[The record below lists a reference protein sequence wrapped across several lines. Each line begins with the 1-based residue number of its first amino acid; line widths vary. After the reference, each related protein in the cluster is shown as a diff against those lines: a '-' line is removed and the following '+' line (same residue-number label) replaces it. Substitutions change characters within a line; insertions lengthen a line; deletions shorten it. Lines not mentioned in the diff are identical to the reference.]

1 MNKNFQ
7 STIAFDYPNYQ
18 EYSPVAKLVLKDSS
32 YLSKIELLSV
42 ILGKKNFLHLW
53 VRCFK
58 ACDNSLDN
66 LSKIPIGELAKI
78 PGIGVYKASVIIAA
92 FELSK
97 RLLAERSIP
106 KVAIKSSLDIFDYM
120 RPIYS
125 DLQYEEF
132 WILYLNHGH
141 RIIQAYKNSQ
151 GGINQTCVDVRL
163 IIKKALELTST
174 TLIISHNHPSGNVN
188 PSNEDIKITKT
199 IKDAARLMDITTLD
213 HVIISDSK
221 YYSFAD
227 EGIL

>member
-7 STIAFDYPNYQ
+7 CNIAFDYPNYQ

-42 ILGKKNFLHLW
+42 ILGKKNATSVGPVLE
-53 VRCFK
+53 

-188 PSNEDIKITKT
+188 PSNEDIKITKR
-199 IKDAARLMDITTLD
+199 IKDAATLMDITTLD
-213 HVIISDSK
+213 HVIIADSK

>member
-32 YLSKIELLSV
+32 YLSKLELISV
-42 ILGKKNFLHLW
+42 ILGKKDIKAVGPLLA
-53 VRCFK
+53 

-97 RLLAERSIP
+97 RLIAEKSIP
-106 KVAIKSSLDIFDYM
+106 KVSVKSSLDIFDYM
-120 RPIYS
+120 SPVFS

-141 RIIQAYKNSQ
+141 KIIQAYKNSQ
-151 GGINQTCVDVRL
+151 GGINQTTVDVRL
-163 IIKKALELTST
+163 IIKKALELCST
-174 TLIISHNHPSGNVN
+174 VICISHNHPSGNIN

-213 HVIISDSK
+213 HVIIADTK